1 MKKTLLSIAASFLC
15 LFAAFPFCAKAQTEA
30 DKISLQQLTDGTFSP
45 QHLYGVH
52 PLNDGESYS
61 RLSDD
66 GRRIVRSSF
75 KTGQEV
81 GVLFDLDQARTTAK
95 VSRIDG
101 YIMSPDEKRIL
112 LQTET
117 RAIYRRTFTAVYYLY
132 DVTSR
137 KMERLSEGGPQMSPL
152 FSPDGN
158 VVAFARDNNLFVV
171 KLLYGNAEM
180 QVTTDGRRNEIIN
193 GIPDW
198 VNEEEFTT
206 ARSFAFSADSRML
219 CWVRYDETKVPVYR
233 MQMFKGLKPEHAE
246 NDAYPGTY
254 DYKYPIAGE
263 TNSSVSLHSYDLQS
277 RATRRLEVPLDADG
291 YIPRIATT
299 SDPNRLAVVTLNRHQ
314 DRMDLYMVNP
324 RSGVARLAL
333 RETND
338 KYLHETA
345 YTDLRFYDGHFAL
358 LSERSGY

>member
-15 LFAAFPFCAKAQTEA
+15 LFAAFPFYAKAQTEA

-95 VSRIDG
+95 ISRIDG

-152 FSPDGN
+152 FSPEG
-158 VVAFARDNNLFVV
+158 
-171 KLLYGNAEM
+171 
-180 QVTTDGRRNEIIN
+180 II
-193 GIPDW
+193 IP
-198 VNEEEFTT
+198 
-206 ARSFAFSADSRML
+206 
-219 CWVRYDETKVPVYR
+219 KV
-233 MQMFKGLKPEHAE
+233 L
-246 NDAYPGTY
+246 
-254 DYKYPIAGE
+254 
-263 TNSSVSLHSYDLQS
+263 
-277 RATRRLEVPLDADG
+277 VPYTG
-291 YIPRIATT
+291 FERI
-299 SDPNRLAVVTLNRHQ
+299 S
-314 DRMDLYMVNP
+314 
-324 RSGVARLAL
+324 
-333 RETND
+333 
-338 KYLHETA
+338 
-345 YTDLRFYDGHFAL
+345 
-358 LSERSGY
+358 